1 MKSNTY
7 ITILLALLLP
17 FLSLSQV
24 KVGDNPTTIDGS
36 ALLELESTNKGFL
49 SPRMSEVQ
57 MNGINSPADGLM
69 VYCTDCSPKG
79 FYYFDGVSWKRI
91 LGPKSEVSTNGTA
104 VVSSYGDAACSGG
117 SGTITGSM
125 TVKNAV
131 SGVTMELYA
140 DVTQVG
146 TWSITAIQNGVTF
159 TASDTFTTTGCQ
171 LVTLTGTGTAVESG
185 EFTWSTNT
193 APSGNATATVNPDN
207 SSGGAAAVV
216 SYGAMG
222 CSGGEGSISGTMTE
236 GIEVSGVTMELY
248 ADVTEVGSW
257 SLEATENGVTFSGSG
272 TFATT
277 GCQAITL
284 TASGTP
290 TAGGSFTWTTNTTPI
305 GSATATVTISP
316 PSLPIGSGTF
326 IGTRCFDIAESNN
339 DINQCGLLSGRS
351 TVRADFNQSS
361 TYNQDYT
368 FTPIGTVSNVRFYY
382 VNTNGNVITGLSG
395 GDSGNNITSP
405 VVATVTYNQDLS
417 SDNPNSPTNGLALG
431 LTNSNPLTADL
442 YVVYNDNAN
451 NTGTDQ
457 TLKLNAQVKDC
468 RCDCG
473 AYMNNGNYREFLC
486 YNLGANTSIDAHTAT
501 IGLNGAYV
509 QWGRRGPTGDSQIT
523 WQTSPN
529 TTNFKAAPT
538 SSDANT
544 GSVSGWSQSNAGN
557 TSWRV
562 DTKTGN
568 DPCPSGY
575 RLPTP
580 WEWLEVINN
589 NTVTRTG
596 TFMSG
601 ATEYGSALHFG
612 VLEGLTYR
620 VLLTLPAAGS
630 ASQNNGSIGDRGSS
644 GYYWT
649 SKWVASVGYGGA
661 YIYDRGGVLRFNS
674 GSVSAAGGQN
684 GGDIGS
690 VSLRRRNGASVRC
703 IKQ

>member
-207 SSGGAAAVV
+207 SSGGAAEVV

-290 TAGGSFTWTTNTTPI
+290 TAGGPFTWTTNTTPI
-305 GSATATVTISP
+305 GSATATVSTNPASY
-316 PSLPIGSGTF
+316 SIGSGTF
-326 IGTRCFDIAESNN
+326 SGSTCFDIALSNDN
-339 DINQCGLLSGRS
+339 ANGCGALSSR
-351 TVRADFNQSS
+351 VM
-361 TYNQDYT
+361 NQDDFTDPATNTQIYT
-368 FTPIGTVSNVRFYY
+368 FTPSGTVSNVRFEF
-382 VNTNGNVITGLSG
+382 VNTNGIVITAI
-395 GDSGNNITSP
+395 SGNNPANNINTP
-405 VVATVTYNQDLS
+405 VNATVNFSNTLN
-417 SDNPNSPTNGLALG
+417 SDALG
-431 LTNSNPLTADL
+431 LTTDNPLTAEV
-442 YVVYNDNAN
+442 YVIYNSNGN
-451 NTGTDQ
+451 GTGTDRQ
-457 TLKLNAQVKDC
+457 LKLTAKVKDC
-468 RCDCG
+468 GCCG
-473 AYMNNGNYREFLC
+473 AYIAPGVWKEFMC
-486 YNLGANTSIDAHTAT
+486 HNLGADQSADPFTPSWK
-501 IGLNGAYV
+501 LNGHYY
-509 QWGRRGPTGDSQIT
+509 QWGWGPGCAAYDDVDAPNPC
-523 WQTSPN
+523 TSAPN
-529 TTNFKAAPT
+529 TIKAGPL
-538 SSDANT
+538 NG
-544 GSVSGWSQSNAGN
+544 GSGGDNIGTIRSYWYGNSAIPKGLWSNDPN
-557 TSWRV
+557 I
-562 DTKTGN
+562 KTAN
-568 DPCPSGY
+568 DPCPEGY
-575 RLPTP
+575 KVPTEAQ
-580 WEWLEVINN
+580 WQAVINN
-589 NTVTRTG
+589 NTITQVGNFFDSSTNY
-596 TFMSG
+596 SAG
-601 ATEYGSALHFG
+601 ANVGDRMYI
-612 VLEGLTYR
+612 
-620 VLLTLPAAGS
+620 PAAGYAGKDSGQNVARGYSLRYWSTTHNQNAGDPGSARLLKSWGS
-630 ASQNNGSIGDRGSS
+630 ASVSIGNETVTRGIS
-644 GYYWT
+644 
-649 SKWVASVGYGGA
+649 
-661 YIYDRGGVLRFNS
+661 I
-674 GSVSAAGGQN
+674 
-684 GGDIGS
+684 
-690 VSLRRRNGASVRC
+690 RC
-703 IKQ
+703 IAQ

>member
-1 MKSNTY
+1 VNDRNNKKMKSNTY

-222 CSGGEGSISGTMTE
+222 CSGGEGSISGTMNKLE
-236 GIEVSGVTMELY
+236 NVSGVTMELY

-290 TAGGSFTWTTNTTPI
+290 VESGAFTWTTSTNPS
-305 GSATATVTISP
+305 GSSTATVNAP
-316 PSLPIGSGTF
+316 PAPPNNAAGTGSFTG
-326 IGTRCFDIAESNN
+326 RVCFDIALSNDGTN
-339 DINQCGLLSGRS
+339 SCPMLTGRQ
-351 TVRADFNQSS
+351 VQQADFTESGTHTQ
-361 TYNQDYT
+361 TYI
-368 FTPIGTVSNVRFYY
+368 FTPSGTVSNVRFTY
-382 VNTNGNVITGLSG
+382 VNANGIVITDISG
-395 GDSGNNITSP
+395 DNTGNNISDP
-405 VVATVTYNQDLS
+405 VAATVNYS
-417 SDNPNSPTNGLALG
+417 TNLNVDALG
-431 LTNSNPLTADL
+431 LTNSNPLTADI
-442 YVVYNDNAN
+442 YVIYNDGATN
-451 NTGTDQ
+451 NGTDHQ
-457 TLKLNAQVKDC
+457 IKLTAKVKDC
-468 RCDCG
+468 SCCG
-473 AYMNNGNYREFLC
+473 AYLDYHNGVWKEFMC
-486 YNLGANTSIDAHTAT
+486 HNLASANTNADPFSPSWEI
-501 IGLNGAYV
+501 IGGYW
-509 QWGRRGPTGDSQIT
+509 QWGRKGPNSSQWLTTNNSNFAHGPTG
-523 WQTSPN
+523 
-529 TTNFKAAPT
+529 PT
-538 SSDANT
+538 SSDANEGAVGFT
-544 GSVSGWSQSNAGN
+544 GSLAGDN
-557 TSWRV
+557 SWRN
-562 DTKTGN
+562 DIKTGN
-568 DPCPSGY
+568 DPCPAGY
-575 RLPTP
+575 RIPTNDDYNNLISQNI
-580 WEWLEVINN
+580 WLSVGSWSDNITNYS
-589 NTVTRTG
+589 
-596 TFMSG
+596 SG
-601 ATEYGSALHFG
+601 KKVGFSLF
-612 VLEGLTYR
+612 
-620 VLLTLPAAGS
+620 LPAAGHRQQQVNWPGNMPGKLLERGRYGFYWS
-630 ASQNNGSIGDRGSS
+630 SHWTNNGSSQHLSFTNAASS
-644 GYYWT
+644 I
-649 SKWVASVGYGGA
+649 VV
-661 YIYDRGGVLRFNS
+661 
-674 GSVSAAGGQN
+674 GQN
-684 GGDIGS
+684 GNNRGRGMSI
-690 VSLRRRNGASVRC
+690 RC
-703 IKQ
+703 IAE